1 MYNGYIFYEMIMY
14 ISHLFLHIYICIFI
28 NIVLINVANVPD
40 ITFSSQN
47 KDISFDI
54 SPTELNNQGI
64 LKVINAK

>member
-1 MYNGYIFYEMIMY
+1 M
-14 ISHLFLHIYICIFI
+14 
-28 NIVLINVANVPD
+28 NIVIINVVNSPD
-40 ITFSSQN
+40 ITFDSQN